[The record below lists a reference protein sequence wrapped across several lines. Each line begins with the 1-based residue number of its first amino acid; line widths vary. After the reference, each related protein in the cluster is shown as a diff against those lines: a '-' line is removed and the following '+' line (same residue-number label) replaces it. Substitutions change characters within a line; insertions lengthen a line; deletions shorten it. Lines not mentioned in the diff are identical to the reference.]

1 MNMNRKKLIIVGNG
15 ATADIAYEYFTYDS
29 DFEVVGFSVEKDF
42 RNSQSYKNLPIVD
55 FEDIHSSFS
64 PKNHFIY
71 VAISFN
77 QFNRLRTRFY
87 NASKDRGYSIASYIS
102 SKAFVWQNVVIGE
115 NCFIFE
121 NNTVQPFVNV
131 GNNVTLW
138 SGNHIGHH
146 SKISDNCFI
155 SSEVVVSGFC
165 EVGKN
170 CFIGVNSTIADNVKI
185 GEDNWIGPGLTIL
198 KDTENNL
205 IFGSANAQ
213 PSKIPAKKFFKIK
226 E

>member
-1 MNMNRKKLIIVGNG
+1 MNRKKLIIVGNG
-15 ATADIAYEYFTYDS
+15 ATADIAFEYFTHDS
-29 DFEVVGFSVEKDF
+29 DFEVVGFSVENSF
-42 RNSQSYKNLPIVD
+42 RNSESYKNLPIVD
-55 FEDIHSSFS
+55 FEDIHSLFK
-64 PKNHFIY
+64 PENHFIY

-77 QFNRLRTRFY
+77 QFNRLRTKFY
-87 NASKDRGYSIASYIS
+87 NESKSRGYKIATYIS
-102 SKAFVWQNVVIGE
+102 SKAFVWRNVTIGE

-121 NNTVQPFVNV
+121 NNTIQPFVSI
-131 GNNVTLW
+131 GNNITMW

-146 SKISDNCFI
+146 SKINDNCFI

-185 GEDNWIGPGLTIL
+185 GDDNWIGPGLTIL
-198 KDTENNL
+198 KNTADNL
-205 IFGSANAQ
+205 IFGSLNAQ
-213 PSKIPAKKFFKIK
+213 PSKISAKKFFKIN